1 MIRVLNY
8 ENLPGLTPDDVDD
21 ILYRAAVKVAEEIGY
36 LDLPLV
42 VECLD
47 SNGNVDSWDL
57 GNIG

>member
-8 ENLPGLTPDDVDD
+8 ENLPGLSPDDVDD
-21 ILYRAAVKVAEEIGY
+21 ILYRAAVKVAEEIAY

-42 VECLD
+42 VECVD

-57 GNIG
+57 GVVG